1 MSTDDESVVA
11 DNRRPSPLKE
21 LVLARLREFI
31 RQPEALFW
39 SYGFP
44 VLMVLALGLAFQ
56 NKPDQKVIVDVE
68 TGAHADRVREQ
79 LAAAK
84 RFDVHVN
91 DRDTTRMRLRTGR
104 TALVIAAGESP
115 GTAQNYVYI
124 FDESRPESALARLL
138 VDDSLQRAAGRR
150 DSLAIADQHVKEPG
164 SRYVDFLVPGMLG
177 MNIMAGGLW
186 GVGFAIVYMRIRK
199 LLKRL
204 AATPMRRSH
213 FLAAIM
219 VSRLVFL
226 IPGILAILVFA
237 WLAFDVRTQGSFVNL
252 ILFILAGAFTF
263 SGIGLLVACRADTI
277 ETVSAL
283 MNLVMLPM
291 WVFSG
296 VFFSSENF
304 PAKMQPIIQALPL
317 TPLIDGL
324 RATML
329 EAQPLTAPAQAI
341 RLGIL
346 LAWGLVTFG
355 LALRW
360 FRWN

>member
-1 MSTDDESVVA
+1 
-11 DNRRPSPLKE
+11 
-21 LVLARLREFI
+21 
-31 RQPEALFW
+31 
-39 SYGFP
+39 
-44 VLMVLALGLAFQ
+44 LGLAFQ
-56 NKPDQKVIVDVE
+56 NKPEQKVIVDVE
-68 TGAHADRVREQ
+68 AGERADRLREL
-79 LAAAK
+79 LADSRK
-84 RFDVHVN
+84 LDVHVN
-91 DRDTTRMRLRTGR
+91 DRDAARLRLRTGR
-104 TALVIAAGESP
+104 TALVIAPGDRASAAES
-115 GTAQNYVYI
+115 YDYI
-124 FDESRPESALARLL
+124 YDPSRPESVVARLQ
-138 VDDSLQRAAGRR
+138 VDEALQRTAGRR
-150 DSLAIADQHVKEPG
+150 DSITVADHHVREPG

-204 AATPMRRSH
+204 VATPMRRSH

-219 VSRLVFL
+219 LSRLIFL
-226 IPGILAILVFA
+226 IPGVVIILAFAHMVFQ
-237 WLAFDVRTQGSFVNL
+237 VQTQGSFVNL
-252 ILFILAGAFTF
+252 ILFILAGSFTF

-277 ETVSAL
+277 EAVSGL

-304 PAKMQPIIQALPL
+304 PRQLQPFIQALPL

-329 EAQPLTAPAQAI
+329 EALPITAPAQAI
-341 RLGIL
+341 RLGAL
-346 LAWGLVTFG
+346 LAWGLVTFI

>member
-1 MSTDDESVVA
+1 MSTANASTGGGQQ
-11 DNRRPSPLKE
+11 NYSPLKE
-21 LVLARLREFI
+21 LVVARVREFV
-31 RQPEALFW
+31 RQPEAIFW
-39 SYGFP
+39 SYFFP

-56 NKPDQKVIVDVE
+56 NKPQQKIAVDVE
-68 TGAHADRVREQ
+68 AGPRADEIQQKLSTEKFEVQIHDEQ
-79 LAAAK
+79 
-84 RFDVHVN
+84 
-91 DRDTTRMRLRTGR
+91 TTRLRLRTGR
-104 TALVIAAGESP
+104 TALVIQVQP
-115 GTAQNYVYI
+115 GADEFHYV
-124 FDESRPESALARLL
+124 FDPSRPESALARLL
-138 VDDSLQRAAGRR
+138 VDDALQRAAGREDKISAEDR
-150 DSLAIADQHVKEPG
+150 HVKEIG

-204 AATPMRRSH
+204 VATPMRRSH
-213 FLAAIM
+213 FLIAIM
-219 VSRLVFL
+219 LSRLIFL
-226 IPGILAILVFA
+226 IPGILIILGFA
-237 WLAFDVRTQGSFVNL
+237 WVVFDVRIQGSVVDMV
-252 ILFILAGAFTF
+252 LFILAGSLTF

-277 ETVSAL
+277 ETVSGL

-304 PAKMQPIIQALPL
+304 PRQMQPFIQALPL

-329 EAQPLTAPAQAI
+329 EAQPLTGTAQLV
-341 RLGIL
+341 RLSIL
-346 LAWGLVTFG
+346 LAWGIVTFG
-355 LALRW
+355 LALKW